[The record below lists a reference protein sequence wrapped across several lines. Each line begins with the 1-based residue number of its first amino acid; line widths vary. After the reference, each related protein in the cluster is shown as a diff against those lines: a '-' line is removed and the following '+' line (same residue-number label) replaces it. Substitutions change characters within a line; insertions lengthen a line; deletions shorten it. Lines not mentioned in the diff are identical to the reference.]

1 MSAEEDVFE
10 KLDALLR
17 KHHPGAFNAP
27 AANTTIE
34 RSAQKEV
41 VVPVLTDIATP
52 SIMAL
57 TPEQQAEIPVLT
69 EVIHLALAARGD
81 ADVVDLDQ
89 EFERDLKL
97 AVTLPEDA
105 NPTTGLGT
113 EELLESSELHDES
126 DFEQEAIGPG
136 IEVPPV
142 TLEAEIPT
150 APPVTPP
157 VEEIIELT
165 PIIET
170 PPVELIAPEP
180 EDLLFTEYTPIESI
194 APPEAA
200 PIAEEDEAPIA
211 AAFNNDDDYIEP
223 APIELLARDAHS
235 PPEEITE
242 SVKETPS
249 APHRDAHLP
258 LIDALDADEEVLI
271 FDEMDM
277 EGAPEEASPAAA
289 EFALKD
295 LDEHLLRLVE
305 EKLGPQLTAT
315 MDRAL
320 ANMLDQF
327 STHIEYLVRESV
339 ALELQKQ
346 LEALRHTF
354 AQQLSA
360 QRAKLDQAPEKDQ

>member
-27 AANTTIE
+27 AANATIE

-69 EVIHLALAARGD
+69 EVIHLAPAARGD
-81 ADVVDLDQ
+81 ASVVDLDQ

-97 AVTLPEDA
+97 AVTLPEDT
-105 NPTTGLGT
+105 NLSTGPGT
-113 EELLESSELHDES
+113 EGSIESSELNDES
-126 DFEQEAIGPG
+126 DFEQAAIGPG

-142 TLEAEIPT
+142 TLEAEAAIVHEAT
-150 APPVTPP
+150 LP

-180 EDLLFTEYTPIESI
+180 EDLLFAEYTPFEGVSPSE
-194 APPEAA
+194 APALP
-200 PIAEEDEAPIA
+200 EEDEAPIA
-211 AAFNNDDDYIEP
+211 TALNDDDDYVEP
-223 APIELLARDAHS
+223 VPIELLATDTYS
-235 PPEEITE
+235 PPEEIAE
-242 SVKETPS
+242 PVEEIPP
-249 APHRDAHLP
+249 APPRDAHLP
-258 LIDALDADEEVLI
+258 LIDALDADDEVLI
-271 FDEMDM
+271 FDEMDL
-277 EGAPEEASPAAA
+277 GVAPEEASPAVA

-295 LDEHLLRLVE
+295 MDKHLQRLVE

-354 AQQLSA
+354 SQQLSA
-360 QRAKLDQAPEKDQ
+360 QRAKLDQAAEKDQ

>member
-27 AANTTIE
+27 AAKTTVE
-34 RSAQKEV
+34 RSAQKGV

-69 EVIHLALAARGD
+69 EVIHLDPAMHGEAN
-81 ADVVDLDQ
+81 VVDLDQ

-105 NPTTGLGT
+105 NPSTGLGT
-113 EELLESSELHDES
+113 EELIDGSELNDES
-126 DFEQEAIGPG
+126 DFEQAAIGPG

-142 TLEAEIPT
+142 TLEAEIST
-150 APPVTPP
+150 ASEVAPP

-170 PPVELIAPEP
+170 PPVELIASEP
-180 EDLLFTEYTPIESI
+180 EDLLFTEYTPIENV

-200 PIAEEDEAPIA
+200 PIAEVDEVPIA
-211 AAFNNDDDYIEP
+211 AAFNSDDDYIEP
-223 APIELLARDAHS
+223 APIELLATGAHL
-235 PPEEITE
+235 PPEEIAE
-242 SVKETPS
+242 PVKETPP
-249 APHRDAHLP
+249 APRRDTHLP
-258 LIDALDADEEVLI
+258 LIDALDADDEVLI

-277 EGAPEEASPAAA
+277 GGAPEEASPAVA
-289 EFALKD
+289 ELALKD
-295 LDEHLLRLVE
+295 LDKHLQRLIE

>member
-17 KHHPGAFNAP
+17 KHHPGAFNAL
-27 AANTTIE
+27 AAKT
-34 RSAQKEV
+34 
-41 VVPVLTDIATP
+41 PVENQSKKGAVIPLLTDIATP

-57 TPEQQAEIPVLT
+57 PPEQQAEIPVLT
-69 EVIHLALAARGD
+69 EVINLTPTARGESPL
-81 ADVVDLDQ
+81 VDLDQ

-97 AVTLPEDA
+97 AVMLPEDTDLSPGPA
-105 NPTTGLGT
+105 T
-113 EELLESSELHDES
+113 EDTIHSSELNDET
-126 DFEQEAIGPG
+126 DFEQAAIGPG

-142 TLEAEIPT
+142 TLEAEIS
-150 APPVTPP
+150 ATPEVASP

-180 EDLLFTEYTPIESI
+180 EDLVFTEYTPIESV

-200 PIAEEDEAPIA
+200 PIAA
-211 AAFNNDDDYIEP
+211 ASDIDDDYGEP
-223 APIELLARDAHS
+223 APMELLATDLQP
-235 PPEEITE
+235 PPEEIADP
-242 SVKETPS
+242 VKETLP

-258 LIDALDADEEVLI
+258 LIEALDADADVLI

-277 EGAPEEASPAAA
+277 ESVPQEASAPTAA
-289 EFALKD
+289 FALKD
-295 LDEHLLRLVE
+295 IDQHLQRLVE

-354 AQQLSA
+354 SQQLSA
-360 QRAKLDQAPEKDQ
+360 HRDKLDQGPKKDQ